1 MKISVEGKVALV
13 TGASRGIGLATAL
26 ELARSGATGVT
37 ITSRKAETIAEAAAE
52 LEAAGVD
59 SDQILALAKAASMPN
74 DNIDRAIK
82 RGTGEVAGAHYEEI
96 WYEGYGPG
104 GVALYVQILTDNRN
118 RAASDVRSTFTRSG
132 GNLGEPGSV
141 GYLFSQKGLIEAKG
155 TEDEVML
162 AALDAGAED
171 VRDAGDQWFEVVT
184 SPGDLQKVR
193 SALEAAGLE
202 LESADITQLPS
213 TTVPVGEG
221 DARKLLRLIDAL
233 DDLDDVQAVFSN
245 YDIDDEIMEK
255 VLEEV

>member
-1 MKISVEGKVALV
+1 MSGHSKWANIKHRKGRQDAARGKLFGKLAKAIEIAAREGGGNVDFNP
-13 TGASRGIGLATAL
+13 TLAHA
-26 ELARSGATGVT
+26 
-37 ITSRKAETIAEAAAE
+37 
-52 LEAAGVD
+52 VD
-59 SDQILALAKAASMPN
+59 KAKAASMPN

-82 RGTGEVAGAHYEEI
+82 RGTGEVAGAHYEEV

-155 TEDEVML
+155 TEDDVML
-162 AALDAGAED
+162 AALEAGAED
-171 VRDAGDQWFEVVT
+171 IRDVGDQWFEVIT

-193 SALEAAGLE
+193 ASLEAAGLE

-213 TTVPVGEG
+213 TTVAVGEA

-233 DDLDDVQAVFSN
+233 DDLDDVQAVFAN
-245 YDIDDEIMEK
+245 YDIDDEVMER